1 MVDVFLSY
9 AREDAT
15 RAQQIAE
22 ALAAEGIEVFW
33 DNEIPP
39 GSTWADYIESKLTQ
53 CKALIVLW
61 SEHSTKSQWVRE
73 EARMGRDKG
82 VLIPVMIDASTPP
95 FGFGELQAANLA
107 DWQGQRDTPN
117 WRRFA
122 DAVANAAKNPP
133 RAPAQSFASAPP
145 RAAAAPPPP
154 QHFVQQQPAPKKGVP
169 VWIWVVGAVVATVVV
184 LGAIGS
190 MLPKEGAQVQPQQT
204 AYTAPTSQ
212 QVDPSAQAPQQPGQ
226 VPPQSAQ
233 ILMAQLQRA
242 EQFAAEQ
249 GFQQVGQPFAGGLT
263 QGQNWNVPAQL
274 NAGVE
279 YRVLGVCDQNCRD
292 LDIAV
297 YDESGATV
305 AQDNATDD
313 HPVVALAPAA
323 NGQFTIQ
330 AQMFQCTAQPCY
342 YALILYGRVRPY

>member
-9 AREDAT
+9 AREDAA

-22 ALAAEGIEVFW
+22 GLQAEGVEVFW

-82 VLIPVMIDASTPP
+82 FLIPVMIDASTPP

-107 DWQGQRDTPN
+107 DWHGQRDEPN

-122 DAVANAAKNPP
+122 TAVSNATKSAP
-133 RAPAQSFASAPP
+133 RQAAPQAFASAPP
-145 RAAAAPPPP
+145 RDAAPKPQPP
-154 QHFVQQQPAPKKGVP
+154 QYSQAPAKKGIP
-169 VWIWVVGAVVATVVV
+169 VWVWVVGAIVATVVV
-184 LGAIGS
+184 LGIIGS
-190 MLPKEGAQVQPQQT
+190 TMTKDDSQTQQQAAYTPPQQ
-204 AYTAPTSQ
+204 Q
-212 QVDPSAQAPQQPGQ
+212 QVGTPPAAPQQPGQ

-233 ILMAQLQRA
+233 ILMQQLQQA
-242 EQFAAEQ
+242 EQVAGQQ
-249 GFQQVGQPFAGGLT
+249 GFQQVGQPFAGGLI
-263 QGQNWNVPAQL
+263 QGQSWNVPAQL
-274 NAGVE
+274 VAGYE
-279 YRVLGVCDQNCRD
+279 YRVLGVCDQACRD
-292 LDIAV
+292 MDIAV
-297 YDESGATV
+297 YDESGATI

-313 HPVVALAPAA
+313 HPVVAVTPGA
-323 NGQFTIQ
+323 NGNFTIQ
-330 AQMFQCTAQPCY
+330 AQMFQCSAQPCY
-342 YALILYGRVRPY
+342 YALVLYGRARQY